1 MLVVSPSVSVMNW
14 DEGRKIEIAQMASHT
29 TRMETPEQWV
39 KRWTHIDG
47 GGGGSTGERTY
58 QCRERGSEFC
68 SQKGKG
74 NAAQETKQRR
84 NSHEKTNLLVASFS
98 FGFFLMILTRDS
110 STPEALQK
118 LMVML
123 SKPRTVR

>member
-1 MLVVSPSVSVMNW
+1 MNW

-29 TRMETPEQWV
+29 TRMETPVQWV
-39 KRWTHIDG
+39 NHWSHIYRG
-47 GGGGSTGERTY
+47 QTGERTY
-58 QCRERGSEFC
+58 QCCERGSEFC

-98 FGFFLMILTRDS
+98 FGFFLMILTKDS